1 MVYETKLDKNAN
13 KELNRKNIISWLFV
27 LLIGL
32 LVLAYGVI
40 SSLYSLIDSF
50 WCSTLMVVG
59 MLFISFA
66 LICIIIIIKMGKS
79 QEESNNVLVYD
90 FCKQYVIVKTKN
102 ENKIIE
108 EEKVYY
114 KYIIRTRKTKNYIYI
129 YRSNNKAIPFC
140 ITNVEEND
148 LKKIENYFSQAN
160 K

>member
-66 LICIIIIIKMGKS
+66 LICIIIIIK
-79 QEESNNVLVYD
+79 
-90 FCKQYVIVKTKN
+90 IRP
-102 ENKIIE
+102 
-108 EEKVYY
+108 Y
-114 KYIIRTRKTKNYIYI
+114 KLFLFI
-129 YRSNNKAIPFC
+129 
-140 ITNVEEND
+140 
-148 LKKIENYFSQAN
+148 
-160 K
+160 